1 VQALQ
6 QSFRGDLTSFQGMLN
21 YERSLR
27 TAMGKLEHKWP
38 TGLKLPKAMML
49 AHNFIPEEA
58 APEAEGWDPAN
69 PNGFGAGE
77 ANETNPNG
85 VPGYTYTTNGEDV
98 GVEDKG
104 PGYYQVRQSASA
116 AVLCGHVMQQ
126 GSPFP
131 VFRLLALPAEA
142 ARPALHATPAICR
155 ACAVL
160 RRSARGPRTDKMPC
174 HVLLR
179 RGARHA
185 ILRAS
190 GRG

>member
-1 VQALQ
+1 MVPPGVAAVLSPVGDVMVTQRVAASRDVQALQ
-6 QSFRGDLTSFQGMLN
+6 QSFRGDLTSFQGMLD

-27 TAMGKLEHKWP
+27 TAMGKLKHKWP
-38 TGLKLPKAMML
+38 TGLKVPKAMML

-116 AVLCGHVMQQ
+116 TSVCGCVIQQ
-126 GSPFP
+126 GSPSP
-131 VFRLLALPAEA
+131 VFRLL
-142 ARPALHATPAICR
+142 RPALRVTPATCR
-155 ACAVL
+155 ARAGL
-160 RRSARGPRTDKMPC
+160 R
-174 HVLLR
+174 
-179 RGARHA
+179 
-185 ILRAS
+185 
-190 GRG
+190 